1 MEDSNRPDEA
11 VPPPYAAWSYF
22 ESLIQRA
29 GREDVPARVDKAL
42 LREWGIAAGN
52 ESSLVTS
59 LRSLGLVDR
68 RGRPTPD
75 FRALR
80 LSPPRRREA
89 LQRSFERAYPGLPYD
104 LEPPISPD
112 ELHDY
117 FVDERGLTGQMVEK
131 AMRFYRR
138 LAEAARE
145 SIPPAESPPGGNG
158 PLQRTTS
165 GADDEAPPGSDE
177 PAGRAAPGRAQSDDV
192 PISVHAPQTPR
203 ADDPTFRAA
212 SKSTAPVGRAEQPP
226 LALNLTIAVP
236 LDASEEDLAALFRRV
251 RRAWT
256 RVFEDEG

>member
-1 MEDSNRPDEA
+1 MEEPNRPDEA
-11 VPPPYAAWSYF
+11 VPPPYTAWSYF

-29 GREDVPARVDKAL
+29 GHEDVPARVDKAL
-42 LREWGIAAGN
+42 LHEWGIAAGN

-59 LRSLGLVDR
+59 LRALGLVDR

-104 LEPPISPD
+104 LDPPISQD

-138 LAEAARE
+138 LAEVARG
-145 SIPPAESPPGGNG
+145 SAPS
-158 PLQRTTS
+158 
-165 GADDEAPPGSDE
+165 DDRLA
-177 PAGRAAPGRAQSDDV
+177 PAGPAPGRPPPDAAR
-192 PISVHAPQTPR
+192 APSGLDRAEDAEADRAERETPPPDLATSPR
-203 ADDPTFRAA
+203 PRTAAPSHRAA
-212 SKSTAPVGRAEQPP
+212 DALVYSVGPGAPVPVS
-226 LALNLTIAVP
+226 LNLTVTVP
-236 LDASEEDLAALFRRV
+236 LDATEEDLVALFRNV
-251 RRAWT
+251 KRAWT
-256 RVFEDEG
+256 RVFEEED